1 MQTSKLLKNKI
12 ALITGATGSIGKAV
26 SLRFASEGATIIAIA
41 RNKNALFNLDDKVMK
56 LTGQNIIIV
65 NEDIK
70 KADVLETI
78 GKAIHE
84 RFQKIDILV
93 SAAATTGSLSPVNHI
108 TEKDWKSVFELNLTA
123 NLNIIKTFDKL
134 FRSSENARL
143 IFTTCSQGS
152 LPTPFWGAYGAS
164 KAALEQLVKIYANE
178 MKETSVC
185 SNLIDPGPIKSDLRR
200 KVFPGENQNLLRSA
214 EELTDYFL
222 ELAESKNINNGKLIT
237 MKS

>member
-1 MQTSKLLKNKI
+1 MRTSKLLNNKI

-26 SLRFASEGATIIAIA
+26 SLRFALEGATIIAIA
-41 RNKNALFNLDDKVMK
+41 RNKDALFKLDDKIMK
-56 LTGQNIIIV
+56 LTGQNIVIV
-65 NEDIK
+65 NENITKPDI
-70 KADVLETI
+70 LETI
-78 GKAIHE
+78 RNAIYE

-93 SAAATTGSLSPVNHI
+93 STAATTGNLSPVNHI
-108 TEKDWKSVFELNLTA
+108 TEKDWKNVFELNLMV

-185 SNLIDPGPIKSDLRR
+185 SNLIDPGPIKSNLRK
-200 KVFPGENQNLLRSA
+200 KVFPGEDQNLLRSA
-214 EELTDYFL
+214 EDLTDYFL
-222 ELAESKNINNGKLIT
+222 ELAENKNINNGKLIT
-237 MKS
+237 IK